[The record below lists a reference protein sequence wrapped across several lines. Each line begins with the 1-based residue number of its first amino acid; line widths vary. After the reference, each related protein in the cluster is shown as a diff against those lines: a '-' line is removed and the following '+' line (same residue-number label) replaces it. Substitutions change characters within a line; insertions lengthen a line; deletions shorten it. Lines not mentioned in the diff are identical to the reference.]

1 MGCNRR
7 PARPWQLMS
16 ENERLAELNSKFDA
30 IMFSSATNS
39 SPANPTPDESEM

>member
-1 MGCNRR
+1 
-7 PARPWQLMS
+7 MS

-39 SPANPTPDESEM
+39 TQANPTPDESEM